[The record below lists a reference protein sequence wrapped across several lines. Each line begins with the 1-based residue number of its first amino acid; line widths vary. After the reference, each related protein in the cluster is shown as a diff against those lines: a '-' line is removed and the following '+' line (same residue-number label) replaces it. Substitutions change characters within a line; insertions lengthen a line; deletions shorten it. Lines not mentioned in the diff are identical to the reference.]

1 METFFLL
8 GVLGS
13 STINHI
19 LWNSFPSE
27 EQLEREKYWETQVKI
42 WKSQKEQEEKLKNV
56 A

>member
-19 LWNSFPSE
+19 LWTTPPSE

>member
-1 METFFLL
+1 METFLLL

-19 LWNSFPSE
+19 LWNSDPSK
-27 EQLEREKYWETQVKI
+27 EQLENEKHWETLVKI
-42 WKSQKEQEEKLKNV
+42 WKLQREQEEKLKNV